1 MTVKENFK
9 VEIKNLNKT
18 YMVNEGGG
26 KTSRVFALKDIN
38 LSIHEGEF
46 VSVIGPSGC
55 GKSTLLMIAAGLYD
69 KSGGDIIVNGKK
81 VSGPGMD
88 RGVVFQDFAL
98 FPWLTVEGNIRFAL
112 KQKGI
117 PEKEHTEIVER
128 YIDLVNLKGFEKV
141 FPFRLSGGMKQRV
154 AVARALAYEPDVLLM
169 DEPFGQLDAPTRG
182 VLQKLL
188 EEIWMRTRSTIMF
201 VTHSIREAL
210 LLSDRVIVLSARP
223 GEVMEDLHVDLPR
236 PRDSWDPRF
245 LEMQRQLAE
254 LLGGEAA
261 GFF

>member
-1 MTVKENFK
+1 MTATLTTK
-9 VEIKNLNKT
+9 VEIKNLSKT
-18 YMVNEGGG
+18 YLVNEGGG
-26 KTSRVFALKDIN
+26 RTSSVYALKDIN
-38 LSIHEGEF
+38 LTINEGEF

-55 GKSTLLMIAAGLYD
+55 GKSTLLMIAAGLYE
-69 KSGGDIIVNGKK
+69 KSEGDIIVSGKS
-81 VSGPGMD
+81 VTRPGMD

-117 PEKEHTEIVER
+117 PEVERGNIVER
-128 YIDLVNLKGFEKV
+128 YIDLVQLKGFEKV

-154 AVARALAYEPDVLLM
+154 AVARALAYEPEVLLM

-182 VLQKLL
+182 TLQKLL
-188 EEIWMRTRSTIMF
+188 EEIWMRTGSTIMF

-210 LLSDRVIVLSARP
+210 LLSDRVIVLSSRP
-223 GEVMEDLHVDLPR
+223 GIVVDDLRVDLPR
-236 PRDSWDPRF
+236 PRDHWSPKF
-245 LEMQRQLAE
+245 IEMQKRLAE
-254 LLGGEAA
+254 MLGGEAA

>member
-1 MTVKENFK
+1 MSIQTVPK
-9 VEIKNLNKT
+9 VEIKNLCKT
-18 YMVNEGGG
+18 YTVNEGGG
-26 KTSRVFALKDIN
+26 RTSRVFALKDIN
-38 LSIHEGEF
+38 LQINEGEF

-55 GKSTLLMIAAGLYD
+55 GKSTLLMIAAGLYEN
-69 KSGGDIIVNGKK
+69 SGGEIIVNGKA
-81 VSGPGMD
+81 VTGPGMD

-117 PEKEHTEIVER
+117 PDKEQGQIVDK
-128 YIDLVNLKGFEKV
+128 YIDLVGLKGFERV

-154 AVARALAYEPDVLLM
+154 AVARALAYEPEVLLM

-182 VLQKLL
+182 TLQKLL
-188 EEIWMRTRSTIMF
+188 EDIWIRTRSTIMF

-210 LLSDRVIVLSARP
+210 LLSDRVVVLSSRP
-223 GEVMEDLHVDLPR
+223 GIVVADLLVDLPR
-236 PRDSWDPRF
+236 PRDHWDPKF
-245 LEMQRQLAE
+245 LDMQKQLAE